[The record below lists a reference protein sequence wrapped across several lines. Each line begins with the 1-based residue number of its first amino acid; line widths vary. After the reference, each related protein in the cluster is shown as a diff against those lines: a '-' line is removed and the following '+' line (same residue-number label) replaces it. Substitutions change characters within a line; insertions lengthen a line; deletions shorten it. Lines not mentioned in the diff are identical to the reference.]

1 MYQKIVI
8 VGRLGRDPEMRYL
21 PDGTAVTNMN
31 VATDRRWTD
40 KATGQ
45 PAQETTWFRVSVWG
59 RQAESVNQYLS
70 KGRMVLIEGHLR
82 PDPQSG
88 GPRIYTRQD
97 GTAGSSF
104 ELFAES
110 VRFLGGREDGG
121 SSAGSFD
128 DSVNGIDVDSEGN
141 IYVAGETRSAD
152 FPLVGS
158 EYDFRGVSDAFVAK
172 LDPTGARL
180 IYSKLIGGDGFDRA
194 TSIAVTPAGSAAIAV
209 WTLSLIHI

>member
-82 PDPQSG
+82 PDPQTG

-104 ELFAES
+104 ELFAET

-121 SSAGSFD
+121 GASNFD
-128 DSVNGIDVDSEGN
+128 DS
-141 IYVAGETRSAD
+141 
-152 FPLVGS
+152 FQ
-158 EYDFRGVSDAFVAK
+158 
-172 LDPTGARL
+172 
-180 IYSKLIGGDGFDRA
+180 GGGGK
-194 TSIAVTPAGSAAIAV
+194 PAAQEEDDIPF
-209 WTLSLIHI
+209 